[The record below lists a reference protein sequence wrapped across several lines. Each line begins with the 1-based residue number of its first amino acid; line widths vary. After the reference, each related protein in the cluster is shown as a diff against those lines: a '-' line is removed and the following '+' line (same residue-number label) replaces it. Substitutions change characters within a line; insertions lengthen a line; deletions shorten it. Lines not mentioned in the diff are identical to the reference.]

1 MLSIDVIGRT
11 RWCILTMLL
20 GKLDK
25 RNPTFAAVRILQFC
39 LLLALLFSLMALLQ
53 TELYRLPLESGDEVA
68 LAPTR
73 SKAVACPLK

>member
-1 MLSIDVIGRT
+1 
-11 RWCILTMLL
+11 MLL

-53 TELYRLPLESGDEVA
+53 TELYHLPLEPGDGVA
-68 LAPTR
+68 SAP
-73 SKAVACPLK
+73 